1 MSASAEA
8 SRKIFVRAGRS
19 HGRTRS
25 RGCRTRDSRRWEDG
39 REKRRAW
46 VQGGLGTSATRH
58 ARRLMGSRSS
68 SRSAAGHAARATCFF
83 ELDLAFR
90 RRDFVTHGRGSPG
103 KRGKTGAG
111 NTPGSQ
117 TGRREGGKW
126 EGGAGEGC
134 PGGEPALG
142 VIAKCDYDF
151 RQGRPAVDADDMHV
165 ISRSRLRL
173 FWKTCRNRADAERAL
188 SAWYKIASKAEWAN
202 FAGLKQTFG
211 SADKVGNCV
220 VFDVGNNRYRLIGR
234 VFYPHRLYVLRVM
247 DHEEYDRVPWAS
259 QCGCHSPPPK
269 SRTPPAKRPAHTG
282 RQRR

>member
-90 RRDFVTHGRGSPG
+90 RRAFVTHGRDLLGKGEKQVLETRPAARQADGKAGSGRAAPVKGARVANQHLALSQNAIMISGKDARQSMKMTCTSFPG
-103 KRGKTGAG
+103 LVCGYSGRRAG
-111 NTPGSQ
+111 TVRMRSERCPPGTRSRRRLSGRTLPGSS
-117 TGRREGGKW
+117 RR
-126 EGGAGEGC
+126 
-134 PGGEPALG
+134 L
-142 VIAKCDYDF
+142 VRRI
-151 RQGRPAVDADDMHV
+151 
-165 ISRSRLRL
+165 RLA
-173 FWKTCRNRADAERAL
+173 TA
-188 SAWYKIASKAEWAN
+188 
-202 FAGLKQTFG
+202 
-211 SADKVGNCV
+211 
-220 VFDVGNNRYRLIGR
+220 
-234 VFYPHRLYVLRVM
+234 
-247 DHEEYDRVPWAS
+247 
-259 QCGCHSPPPK
+259 
-269 SRTPPAKRPAHTG
+269 
-282 RQRR
+282 